1 MTLQTS
7 TAAFLLSFFLYSRSP
22 TNKILTSLR
31 ILSGDS
37 RLGGGMFVKHLSP
50 PVWMKG
56 TANPGTH
63 TGLARPFYLRIAATR
78 CNTNSMTRRAKKIPN
93 DGWMSP
99 GHERVSLLIV
109 FHLPLAGDAA
119 APMFSLLYS
128 AYKLDLRRA
137 HAATTSASVFAA
149 TPLWFS

>member
-7 TAAFLLSFFLYSRSP
+7 TAAFLLSFFYTHVLPP
-22 TNKILTSLR
+22 TKS
-31 ILSGDS
+31 S
-37 RLGGGMFVKHLSP
+37 RLCASCQATADSVEGCLSNIYP

-149 TPLWFS
+149 MPLWFS